1 MQTERANFDELV
13 ARAMA
18 QPGRTAMRP
27 GIEKELLHLDILF
40 ALERARLP
48 RFRPV
53 A

>member
-1 MQTERANFDELV
+1 MNNERVNFDELV

-18 QPGRTAMRP
+18 QPGRAAMRP
-27 GIEKELLHLDILF
+27 VIEKELLHLDILF
-40 ALERARLP
+40 ALERERLP